1 VQSALVKKSKGDASQ
16 LAYPAI
22 PTEGGRDGLHYASA
36 LKKTPAN
43 EYGR

>member
-1 VQSALVKKSKGDASQ
+1 MQSALVKRSKGDASQ
-16 LAYPAI
+16 LAYPTI
-22 PTEGGRDGLHYASA
+22 PTEGGRGGLQYASA